1 VVYRSKIVNLWQ
13 HGLMPTTAVLA
24 ERTPLDAV
32 ACCSSPVTGGA
43 LGVEQAEQLAL
54 LLRALADPTRLRL
67 LSLVAAHADNEAC
80 VCDLTAPVGLSQPTV
95 SHHLKV
101 LVDAGL
107 LTREQRGKWAYYRI
121 VEGALNAVA
130 EAIAQPSR

>member
-1 VVYRSKIVNLWQ
+1 
-13 HGLMPTTAVLA
+13 MPTTAVLA
-24 ERTPLDAV
+24 ERRPLDAV
-32 ACCSSPVTGGA
+32 ACCSSPVTGGP

-54 LLRALADPTRLRL
+54 LLKALADPTRLRL